1 MHFRKKDSENTTSNS
16 SEVQT
21 QEGDLIPQ
29 QGLQTSLIE
38 DDSAQSLTCHVY
50 TNKNSLLQTAQA
62 NISKV
67 DGTKKTTVRV
77 ILDNGS
83 NRSYITE
90 EASRCLGLKA
100 IAQENLSI
108 SVFGQSQYT
117 PRRCDVVQVL
127 VKGKKGGLPVCI
139 TATVVPYI
147 CSQLQMVKD
156 PIWFKE
162 NYSCFKN
169 YRTG

>member
-1 MHFRKKDSENTTSNS
+1 M
-16 SEVQT
+16 QT

-29 QGLQTSLIE
+29 QGLQTPLIE

-50 TNKNSLLQTAQA
+50 TNKNSLFQTAQA

-100 IAQENLSI
+100 ITQENLSI

-117 PRRCDVVQVL
+117 PCSCDVVQVL

-139 TATVVPYI
+139 IATVVPYI

-156 PIWFKE
+156 PSWFKE

-169 YRTG
+169 IELADARDDGILRALPSTY

>member
-1 MHFRKKDSENTTSNS
+1 MFTR
-16 SEVQT
+16 
-21 QEGDLIPQ
+21 I
-29 QGLQTSLIE
+29 
-38 DDSAQSLTCHVY
+38 
-50 TNKNSLLQTAQA
+50 KNSLLETVQA
-62 NISKV
+62 NINKV
-67 DGTKKTTVRV
+67 DGTKNLTVRV

-90 EASRCLGLKA
+90 EASRCLGLEA

-117 PRRCDVVQVL
+117 PRGCVIVQVM
-127 VKGKKGGLPVCI
+127 VKGKKGGSPVCI

-147 CSQLQMVKD
+147 CSQLQMIKD
-156 PIWFKE
+156 PSWFKT

-169 YRTG
+169 LEPADARDDGHTPRSSVDILVGSDFYWAVVENEIIRSPNGPVALKN